1 MCQALCI
8 SHIISLSHHNSSE
21 KWVLSYMIADCPTC
35 YVGREGGAVRVR
47 NREEQDSDWEGRPPQ
62 EVRRPER

>member
-35 YVGREGGAVRVR
+35 YVGRGCCES
-47 NREEQDSDWEGRPPQ
+47 EEQGGTGFRLGGETSPGSE
-62 EVRRPER
+62 ET